1 MPVSLH
7 EGENIKDSTFQ
18 LEEHSFRDCR
28 LTNCF
33 LIYDGG
39 EFILENTSL
48 HNCNWKFRNAAKNM
62 FRLLREIGAL
72 GREGMPPGTVSETV
86 N

>member
-1 MPVSLH
+1 MPGNLH
-7 EGENIKDSTFQ
+7 EGEDIKDATFH
-18 LEEHSFRDCR
+18 LEEHSFRNCR

-39 EFILENTSL
+39 EFILESTSL
-48 HNCNWKFRNAAKNM
+48 YNCNWKFRHAARNM
-62 FRLLREIGAL
+62 FQLLKEIGAL
-72 GREGMPPGTVSETV
+72 GREGMPPGSVSEIV

>member
-1 MPVSLH
+1 MPMSLH
-7 EGENIKDSTFQ
+7 EGEKIEGMTFQ
-18 LEEHSFRDCR
+18 LEEHSFRNCR

-39 EFILENTSL
+39 EFTLENTTL
-48 HNCNWKFRNAAKNM
+48 HNCNWKFRHAARNM
-62 FRLLREIGAL
+62 FQLLKEIGAL
-72 GREGMPPGTVSETV
+72 GGEIAGSISELL